1 MGIWNLLYARLAKA
15 QASLHIRPEP
25 AYSRS
30 LVSSLL
36 THTHAYAHTEK
47 MKAQIKYSMLD
58 MHSPAG

>member
-25 AYSRS
+25 AYSCS

-36 THTHAYAHTEK
+36 THTHAYTEK